1 MSLCSRLC
9 MVELVHVGH
18 VARGEDVEW
27 SVMFLC
33 ECSRMAEP
41 VHLGLLASEK
51 ILFSSR
57 SM

>member
-1 MSLCSRLC
+1 MSLCSRPC

-18 VARGEDVEW
+18 VARGEDAEW

-41 VHLGLLASEK
+41 VHLGLVASEK
-51 ILFSSR
+51 
-57 SM
+57 